1 MLEKN
6 QFFIYLSLLLPLAI
20 LCMPTPSFSA
30 KIPTDNIEYKEQAP
44 NKHSQP
50 SKKKQLPLYQL
61 ADYSN
66 QPQPPP
72 FSQVQQYNPL
82 QDIGKKII
90 LKYQDSKLIQDS
102 LESYA
107 SLKYHFKQADNLA
120 NDFVFETITALNLDT
135 LLYNGSYLS
144 PSLQANNKD
153 QRRLSLYK
161 IQHRESDIYTEDT
174 LYSDTFFLTKLL
186 KFHNLLYL
194 LALFVLYV
202 LIKWALKLLLFAK
215 QQNTMNKGKR

>member
-50 SKKKQLPLYQL
+50 SKKKQLLLYQL

-72 FSQVQQYNPL
+72 FFQVQQYNPL

>member
-6 QFFIYLSLLLPLAI
+6 QFSIYLALLLLLAI

-30 KIPTDNIEYKEQAP
+30 KIPTDNIEYKEQAS

-50 SKKKQLPLYQL
+50 SKKKQFPLYQL
-61 ADYSN
+61 ADYSS

-72 FSQVQQYNPL
+72 FFQVQKYNPL
-82 QDIGKKII
+82 QDIGKKFI

-107 SLKYHFKQADNLA
+107 SLKYHFKQADSLA
-120 NDFVFETITALNLDT
+120 NDFVFETITALKLNT
-135 LLYNGSYLS
+135 LLYNSSYLP
-144 PSLQANNKD
+144 PSLQANNRN
-153 QRRLSLYK
+153 QRRLSFYK
-161 IQHRESDIYTEDT
+161 IQNRESDIYTKDT
-174 LYSDTFFLTKLL
+174 LYSDNFFLRKLL
-186 KFHNLLYL
+186 QFHNLLYL

-215 QQNTMNKGKR
+215 QQNVMNKGED